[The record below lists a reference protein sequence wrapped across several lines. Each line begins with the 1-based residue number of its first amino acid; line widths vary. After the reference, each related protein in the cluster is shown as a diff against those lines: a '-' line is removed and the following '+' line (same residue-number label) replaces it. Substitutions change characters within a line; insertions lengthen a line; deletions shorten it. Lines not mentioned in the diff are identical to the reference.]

1 VLSVNEQALAISRR
15 LVSAAEAQGVVV
27 LGYENGVTV
36 IDCGIEVPGSLEA
49 GRLFSEVCLGGLGS
63 VQLREL
69 HLDGLVMPGVEVGVS
84 HPVVACMA
92 CQYAGWAVKAP
103 KTEDSKSY
111 FAMGSGPARALYR
124 GDPIFSSID
133 YRDPADVA
141 VLTLES
147 GTLPPPA
154 VTELIAEKCGVSPD
168 KLHLL
173 MAPTACTVGSVQVAA
188 RIVETG
194 IHKMHEVGFDINT
207 VRSGFGSCPL
217 APVAADDL
225 TAIGRTNDGVLYG
238 GRAWYTVQTD
248 DDQLESVIEQL
259 PSSSSKDYGT
269 TFGELFHRY
278 DHDFYKIDPLL
289 FSPAEVTIT
298 NLTSGRTFRAGGV
311 DSEILRQSFF
321 A

>member
-1 VLSVNEQALAISRR
+1 
-15 LVSAAEAQGVVV
+15 
-27 LGYENGVTV
+27 
-36 IDCGIEVPGSLEA
+36 
-49 GRLFSEVCLGGLGS
+49 
-63 VQLREL
+63 
-69 HLDGLVMPGVEVGVS
+69 
-84 HPVVACMA
+84 
-92 CQYAGWAVKAP
+92 
-103 KTEDSKSY
+103 
-111 FAMGSGPARALYR
+111 MGSGPARALYR
-124 GDPIFSSID
+124 GDPIFSDIE

-147 GTLPPPA
+147 RTLPPPA
-154 VTELIAEKCGVSPD
+154 VTEMIAGKCGVSPD

-173 MAPTACTVGSVQVAA
+173 MAPTACSVGSVQVAA

-194 IHKMHEVGFDINT
+194 IHKMHEVGFDIHT

-248 DDQLESVIEQL
+248 DAQVETVIEQL
-259 PSSSSKDYGT
+259 PSVSSKDYGAP
-269 TFGELFHRY
+269 FGELFRRY

-311 DSEILRQSFF
+311 DPEILRQSFF

>member
-1 VLSVNEQALAISRR
+1 MLSVNDRALTIVRR
-15 LVSAAEAQGVVV
+15 LMDDAAVYGVAVFD
-27 LGYENGVTV
+27 YENGVTV
-36 IDCGIEVPGSLEA
+36 LDCGIEAQGSLEA
-49 GRLFSEVCLGGLGS
+49 GRLFSEICLGSLGS
-63 VQLREL
+63 VQLHEL
-69 HLDGLVMPGVEVGVS
+69 HLDGLAMPGVEVSVA

-92 CQYAGWAVKAP
+92 SQYAGWAVKAP
-103 KTEDSKSY
+103 KTEDSKAY

-124 GDPIFSSID
+124 GDPVFSIID
-133 YRDPADVA
+133 YRDPAEVA

-147 GTLPPPA
+147 RALPPVA
-154 VTELIAEKCGVSPD
+154 ATELIADKCGVSPEN
-168 KLHLL
+168 LYLL
-173 MAPTACTVGSVQVAA
+173 TAPTACAVGSVQIAA

-194 IHKMHEVGFDINT
+194 IHKMHEVGFDIDT

-217 APVAADDL
+217 APVAGDDL

-248 DDQLESVIEQL
+248 DERVENVIERL
-259 PSSSSKDYGT
+259 PSDSSKDYGT
-269 TFGELFHRY
+269 TFGELFRRY

-298 NLTSGRTFRAGGV
+298 NTTSGRTFRAGGV
-311 DSEILRQSFF
+311 NPEVLRQALF